1 MGRPRSFE
9 ESELLEAVMVAFWRH
24 GYAATTYRSL
34 ETLSGVGIRSL
45 ANTFGEKDELF
56 TKALARY
63 RQRVADNLA
72 TMFDPPS
79 VDAIISV
86 FQRVGSPADSDDAR
100 SAGCLMVNTVFEID
114 EPAKDVANEIT
125 QYRDLW
131 RSTFQEALETDHV
144 TDAEVRAEFLL
155 GALWG
160 ALSQIRLAGDTTAAQ
175 PMTSVVIETIRGWT
189 QPRRRRQVN

>member
-34 ETLSGVGIRSL
+34 EAMSGVGVRSL

-56 TKALARY
+56 SKALARY
-63 RQRVADNLA
+63 RQWVAGNLDM
-72 TMFDPPS
+72 MFDPPS
-79 VDAIISV
+79 LDAIIRV
-86 FQRVGSPADSDDAR
+86 FERVSSPTENDDDPR
-100 SAGCLMVNTVFEID
+100 RGGCLMVNTVFEID
-114 EPAKDVANEIT
+114 EPAADISNEIA

-131 RSTFQEALETDHV
+131 RTTFQDALEADNV
-144 TDAEVRAEFLL
+144 ANAETRAEFLL

-160 ALSQIRLAGDTTAAQ
+160 ALSQIRLAGDTTAAR
-175 PMTSVVIETIRGWT
+175 PMTSIVIETIRSW
-189 QPRRRRQVN
+189 RAAE

>member
-1 MGRPRSFE
+1 MVMGRPRSFE
-9 ESELLEAVMVAFWRH
+9 ESELLEAVMVAFWRN
-24 GYAATTYRSL
+24 GYTATTYRSL

-56 TKALARY
+56 TKALGRY

-72 TMFDPPS
+72 TMFEPPS
-79 VDAIISV
+79 VDAIVSV
-86 FQRVGSPADSDDAR
+86 FERVSSPVDGDDAR

-114 EPAKDVANEIT
+114 EPPEDIANEILE
-125 QYRDLW
+125 YRDLW
-131 RSTFQEALETDHV
+131 RSTFHRALETDQIA
-144 TDAEVRAEFLL
+144 DAETRAEFLL

-175 PMTSVVIETIRGWT
+175 PMTSVVIETVRSWT
-189 QPRRRRQVN
+189 PAN